1 MTAVGVL
8 TRRFL
13 LDYGRNPVNL
23 VVLILI
29 PVVFVWV
36 AAEPMADAAKLL
48 GGTGRAV
55 ETATTGWAAAFLA
68 ALAMFFRLARRDRR
82 TVVWSWR
89 ASPPQPSLSPECRP
103 AC

>member
-36 AAEPMADAAKLL
+36 AAEPMADGA
-48 GGTGRAV
+48 
-55 ETATTGWAAAFLA
+55 
-68 ALAMFFRLARRDRR
+68 
-82 TVVWSWR
+82 
-89 ASPPQPSLSPECRP
+89 
-103 AC
+103 

>member
-29 PVVFVWV
+29 L
-36 AAEPMADAAKLL
+36 M
-48 GGTGRAV
+48 GGSREEVEIVMLWLVIGGAV
-55 ETATTGWAAAFLA
+55 GPS
-68 ALAMFFRLARRDRR
+68 R
-82 TVVWSWR
+82 
-89 ASPPQPSLSPECRP
+89 PPP
-103 AC
+103 

>member
-68 ALAMFFRLARRDRR
+68 ALAMFFQVGQARSADRR
-82 TVVWSWR
+82 LVLAGLPAPALVV
-89 ASPPQPSLSPECRP
+89 AECRP